1 MVKDQQFLKYIQ
13 DEKQCFSGW
22 DFSFITATGRMQSE
36 LLSWSY
42 GSMAIPLVQTA
53 RSMLDMGTG
62 GGEFLS
68 KLAPFPSNMFAT
80 ESYKPNIAIAKQRL
94 EPLGIKVVSINEDA
108 DLPFEDHFFDCILNQ
123 HESFSSKEV
132 RRILKDNGIFLTQQV
147 GGFDCY
153 QINESFGVPLNE
165 EYSSWNLKAA
175 LEDLKNNHF
184 EVLDCKEEFPIQR
197 FYDIGALI
205 YYLKAIPWQVPS
217 FTTDR
222 YLEQLYEIHQIIQS
236 NGYFGAKQHRFIVK
250 TRAI

>member
-1 MVKDQQFLKYIQ
+1 MVKPYI
-13 DEKQCFSGW
+13 
-22 DFSFITATGRMQSE
+22 
-36 LLSWSY
+36 
-42 GSMAIPLVQTA
+42 
-53 RSMLDMGTG
+53 
-62 GGEFLS
+62 
-68 KLAPFPSNMFAT
+68 
-80 ESYKPNIAIAKQRL
+80 
-94 EPLGIKVVSINEDA
+94 
-108 DLPFEDHFFDCILNQ
+108 
-123 HESFSSKEV
+123 
-132 RRILKDNGIFLTQQV
+132 

-236 NGYFGAKQHRFIVK
+236 KGYFDAKQHRFIVK
-250 TRAI
+250 ARAI